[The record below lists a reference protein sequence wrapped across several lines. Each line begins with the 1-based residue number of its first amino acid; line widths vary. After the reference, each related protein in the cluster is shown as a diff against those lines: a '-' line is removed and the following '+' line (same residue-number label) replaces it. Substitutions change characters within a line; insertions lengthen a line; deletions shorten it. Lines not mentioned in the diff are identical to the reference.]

1 MRIAGIAL
9 LIFSLLMPAVS
20 AANSTAMPTGQ
31 SVSTIDLFLIF
42 IGGILYFNIFAV
54 VLYHVIKRE
63 KKFIGRSPI
72 VRIAGMVAG
81 IGSVA
86 LGSLCLIFIVM
97 VLLTQFMGLTLFA
110 WTEGFFL
117 YLITDTI
124 PLYLPALHLSM
135 TTGILLFG
143 AAGTA
148 FFLFGSILLVNF
160 GGYVRQSEV
169 AMPTGS
175 GSVKK
180 NAADRPDEPLNPVL
194 SFRVEDRQ
202 SREPSADVKV
212 VLKHRDGVRFHTKYT
227 NFNGEVTFTN
237 VEGFGS
243 EYYAYVDGD
252 ISRQH
257 YRVIRI

>member
-1 MRIAGIAL
+1 
-9 LIFSLLMPAVS
+9 MPAVS
-20 AANSTAMPTGQ
+20 AANTTAMQMGQ
-31 SVSTIDLFLIF
+31 TLSTIDLFSLF

-54 VLYHVIKRE
+54 VLYHVVKRQ
-63 KKFIGRSPI
+63 KKSPGRSPI
-72 VRIAGMVAG
+72 VQIAAMVAG

-86 LGSLCLIFIVM
+86 LGSLFLIFIIM
-97 VLLTQFMGLTLFA
+97 VLLTRFMGVVLFA

-117 YLITDTI
+117 YIITDAI
-124 PLYLPALHLSM
+124 PQYLPALQLSM
-135 TTGILLFG
+135 TTGLLLFG

-148 FFLFGSILLVNF
+148 FFLLGAILLVHF
-160 GGYVRQSEV
+160 GGYATQSQV

-175 GSVKK
+175 GAVKK
-180 NAADRPDEPLNPVL
+180 DAADRPDEPLNPIL
-194 SFRVEDRQ
+194 SFRVEDKQ

-212 VLKHRDGVRFHTKYT
+212 ILKHKDGVRFHTKYT